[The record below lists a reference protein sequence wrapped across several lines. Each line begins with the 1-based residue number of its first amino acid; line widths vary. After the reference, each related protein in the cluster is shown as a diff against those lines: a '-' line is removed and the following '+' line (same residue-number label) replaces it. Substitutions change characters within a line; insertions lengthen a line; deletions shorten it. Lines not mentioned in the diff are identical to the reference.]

1 MHLDK
6 KSVNEMMCFF
16 FGIIPFY
23 LLHPVIGGCPFIQQE
38 KRTFL
43 DINSQSYKRRL
54 DNRHHNLL
62 EYGEAARKLDW
73 LGVEKDIKFLL
84 TNSR

>member
-1 MHLDK
+1 
-6 KSVNEMMCFF
+6 VNEMMYFL

-23 LLHPVIGGCPFIQQE
+23 LLQSVIGECPFLRQE
-38 KRTFL
+38 ERTFL
-43 DINSQSYKRRL
+43 EINSQSYKRRL

-73 LGVEKDIKFLL
+73 LGVEKDINFLL